1 MSASSV
7 GRLPGLDLAR
17 GIAILAMIAFHFCFD
32 LTYWQLASFNMLGDW
47 RWIWSRN
54 LIVTAFL
61 AIMGISLV
69 LGHGLA
75 AHRFWRRLGQLGV
88 AALAISLISW
98 LMFGERFIYFG
109 VLHFVLVA
117 SVLGRGLLFLPRK
130 PWLWGVVG
138 LLCLL
143 VGLAPGFAAMAPRWL
158 NWLGLAAVKPATED
172 YVPLLPW
179 LGVVLRGMVAGA
191 WLAARGGAGSPLSS
205 LPGRC
210 LVWLGR
216 HSLLIYLLHQ
226 PLLMAGF
233 WLISNKY
240 Q

>member
-1 MSASSV
+1 MSAASV

-32 LTYWQLASFNMLGDW
+32 LSYWQLASFNMLGDW

-69 LGHGLA
+69 LGHDHS
-75 AHRFWRRLGQLGV
+75 AHRFWRRLALLGA

-109 VLHFVLVA
+109 VLHFALVA
-117 SVLGRGLLFLPRK
+117 SVLGRGLLFLPRR
-130 PWLWGVVG
+130 PWLWGLAG

-143 VGLAPGFAAMAPRWL
+143 AGLAPGFAAMEPRWL

-179 LGVVLRGMVAGA
+179 FGVVLWGMVAGA
-191 WLAARGGAGSPLSS
+191 WLAARSGAGIRPSS
-205 LPGRC
+205 LPGRL

-233 WLISNKY
+233 WLLLN
-240 Q
+240 